1 MRVRYF
7 SATLQSSALKEKS
20 LFFSSCDFRHVMPWW
35 EIHVRIQSR
44 SQPPKC
50 LPFILIDQKKIRS
63 EMICSWDV
71 VELCFC
77 CEESSRISPKTAA
90 RSKQVEW
97 SSAISLS
104 QSVINNTRRLKI
116 DPLSPDAK
124 VTISVSN
131 SLCRWLSLS
140 TMLRLLEQRIVD
152 VCLSPLHVSRSTL
165 QWLSPSMC
173 VCLG

>member
-1 MRVRYF
+1 MFEF
-7 SATLQSSALKEKS
+7 SRDPSPQISS
-20 LFFSSCDFRHVMPWW
+20 FHFNWPN
-35 EIHVRIQSR
+35 
-44 SQPPKC
+44 
-50 LPFILIDQKKIRS
+50 KIRS

-124 VTISVSN
+124 VTVSVSN

-173 VCLG
+173 VCVLVKVYSLEIKLNVYLKM